1 MDVSIEE
8 SFQFMAEHWVETIMA
23 GFILLVLTYFVVTT
37 AVQLVRGLMVFGLV
51 ALLVFLGARS
61 SSRK

>member
-37 AVQLVRGLMVFGLV
+37 AVQLVRELMVFGLV